1 MGTNRVKQVN
11 VCFFRSLFKQN
22 QTTVTIAQKRLN
34 KVKQVLDGKLMK
46 RKLFTILLIGLLAF
60 SCLNLAGAKVVKC
73 PTCNGVGTIPCP
85 SCNGTGVIT

>member
-1 MGTNRVKQVN
+1 MKKSELNLKVL
-11 VCFFRSLFKQN
+11 LF